1 MFKDTS
7 EIADKQ
13 KQCVTVEF
21 PVPSKKM
28 ISKDKSPLCVKSS
41 LKQKSSKTSEAE
53 SVSKEKVCVPFW
65 NEQCRETSSKLFLPT
80 ETDYVDSG
88 LTSLNGLSRKM
99 VVNSWFCTKMICH
112 QNRSLLRICSQSSMS
127 SHAGCTDSEVT
138 RTRLQRI
145 SPTKEQKK
153 IFKKW
158 TDCSR
163 FVFNK
168 TFDYIRSCVNFTPS
182 WMDIKKDMLKQ
193 MPDWCDAVPFQI
205 KGIAIK
211 EAHDAFFK
219 AKGQPS
225 FRRSKDPEQSCFVP
239 KSAISLKGIYPR
251 ISGKGLMFTEEI
263 PENILDSRLI
273 WRFNKWWLAT
283 PYKRKDTNA
292 ENQGRVV
299 SLDPG
304 VRTFITFYSPEYS
317 GKIGMSDFSR
327 IQRLC
332 HHLDNLISKRDLC
345 KAKQRKK
352 SLTKAT
358 RRMQQKIKDLISE
371 LHHKAARFLVDN
383 FDVILLPTFE
393 TKDMASKNKR
403 KIRSK
408 TVRSMLTFAHYR
420 FKMFLKWKAKQT
432 GKEVVD
438 VSEAYTSRTHPQTGV
453 VKNIGGAKRIR
464 LLNGSW
470 VDRDIVGAFNILLK
484 ALVDSPSLFLQRA
497 VNES

>member
-1 MFKDTS
+1 MFKDIS
-7 EIADKQ
+7 ETTGAQ
-13 KQCVTVEF
+13 KQYVIAEF
-21 PVPSKKM
+21 PVQNRKM
-28 ISKDKSPLCVKSS
+28 TSKDRLPLCRKNFQA
-41 LKQKSSKTSEAE
+41 QKSSKTSEAE
-53 SVSKEKVCVPFW
+53 SASKEKDCVPFW
-65 NEQCRETSSKLFLPT
+65 NEQCMETSSKLFLPT
-80 ETDYVDSG
+80 ETDYADSDSI
-88 LTSLNGLSRKM
+88 SLNGLSRKM
-99 VVNSWFCTKMICH
+99 VANSWFCTRMICH

-138 RTRLQRI
+138 RTKLQRI
-145 SPTKEQKK
+145 SPSKEQKK
-153 IFKKW
+153 IFRKW

-211 EAHDAFFK
+211 DAHNAFFK

-225 FRRSKDPEQSCFVP
+225 FRRLKDPEQSCFVP

-251 ISGKGLMFTEEI
+251 ISGKGLIFTEEI
-263 PENILDSRLI
+263 PENVLDSRLI

-283 PYKRKDTNA
+283 PYKRKDISA
-292 ENQGRVV
+292 ENQGRAV

-358 RRMQQKIKDLISE
+358 RRMQQKIKDLVGE

-393 TKDMASKNKR
+393 TKDMASKSKR

-453 VKNIGGAKRIR
+453 VKNIGGARRIR

-470 VDRDIVGAFNILLK
+470 ADRDIVGAFNILLK

>member
-1 MFKDTS
+1 MFKDIS
-7 EIADKQ
+7 EIAGKQ

-65 NEQCRETSSKLFLPT
+65 NEQCGEISSKLFLPT
-80 ETDYVDSG
+80 ETDYADSG

-112 QNRSLLRICSQSSMS
+112 QNRSLLRICYQSSMS

-138 RTRLQRI
+138 RTKLQRI
-145 SPTKEQKK
+145 SPSREQKK

-193 MPDWCDAVPFQI
+193 MPSWCDAVPFQI

-225 FRRSKDPEQSCFVP
+225 FRRLKDPEQSCFVP
-239 KSAISLKGIYPR
+239 KSAISLNGIYPR

-317 GKIGMSDFSR
+317 GKIGISDFSR

-332 HHLDNLISKRDLC
+332 YHLDNLIAKRDLC

-358 RRMQQKIKDLISE
+358 RRMQQKIKDLINE

-393 TKDMASKNKR
+393 TKDMVSKSKR

-420 FKMFLKWKAKQT
+420 FKMFLKWKARQT

-438 VSEAYTSRTHPQTGV
+438 VSEAYTSKTHPQTGV